1 MNTEKFDKFFSFF
14 NVPPQPIIG
23 VDISASSIKCVEIS
37 KGKNGYVLENYSIE
51 PTPKDALNDQ
61 GISNADVLGDALKRA
76 WTKLGTKIKNIA
88 IAIPGNVA
96 ITKKVKFVNELDD
109 IAIAEEVILEA
120 RQFIPFN
127 LDDVHIDWV
136 NCGPHPKT
144 PDTHNEILI
153 CASRR
158 DRIVDYMAVAEAAGL
173 TVVKVD
179 IDTFAQQLAFDSI
192 LQANPEI
199 ANEVVAVVDAGSTML
214 HLAIYNKGEE
224 LIFSKEISF
233 GSNQLTESICHV
245 YGITADQAENAKRRG
260 GEGLTDYQIQV
271 MNPFLQS
278 LGIEIYRSLQF
289 FLTQATVEKIDR
301 ILLAGGC
308 AAFEQAAEIVGST
321 SQLTTS
327 LFNPFDHMHHSGKI
341 KNRNINREA
350 PILMTACG
358 LALRRFDT

>member
-1 MNTEKFDKFFSFF
+1 MNTAKIDKFFSFLD
-14 NVPPQPIIG
+14 VPPKPIIG

-37 KGKNGYVLENYSIE
+37 KGRNGYVLENYSIE
-51 PTPKDALNDQ
+51 PTPKDAFNDQ
-61 GISNADVLGDALKRA
+61 GITNADALGAALERA
-76 WTKLGTKIKNIA
+76 WKKLGTKIKNIA

-109 IAIAEEVILEA
+109 IAIADEVIVEA
-120 RQFIPFN
+120 TQFIPFN

-136 NCGPHPKT
+136 NCGPHPSN

-173 TVVKVD
+173 KVIKVD

-199 ANEVVAVVDAGSTML
+199 ANEVVAVADAGSSML
-214 HLAIYNKGEE
+214 NLAIYNQGEE

-245 YGITADQAENAKRRG
+245 YGITVDQAEDAKRRG
-260 GEGLTDYQIQV
+260 GQGLTDYQNQV
-271 MNPFLQS
+271 LNPFLES
-278 LGIEIYRSLQF
+278 LGMEINRALQF

-301 ILLAGGC
+301 IMLAGGC
-308 AAFEQAAEIVGST
+308 AAFDQAAEVVGAT
-321 SQLTTS
+321 SQITTS
-327 LFNPFDHMHHSGKI
+327 SFNPFEHMIHSGKL
-341 KNRNINREA
+341 KNRNVNKEA

-358 LALRRFDT
+358 LALRRFDI